1 MNITEKRYI
10 PQDFYPFVKILQY
23 DKSPIKLLGSAGLA
37 SQQYYSDYDMMSVV
51 SGETSCKKAYNTIS
65 SIIERAENNPN
76 MYFIEFKLQTKKG
89 RKIREVPEDLSKFCQ
104 YFRDVEFIKL
114 DYIVRIQ
121 STFVELSIIYSFSRG
136 EEDFKM
142 SVKKDI
148 RELYDEGKYYK
159 VLKRIFSIVSK
170 EKKNVERDNK
180 LVLLTNFFNSDI
192 GKIYQDASNLR
203 AIKLLLD
210 NYEDEDTRRKAELNL
225 KDLKL
230 KLSDIGKLERS
241 YNREAKKVLEEL

>member
-1 MNITEKRYI
+1 MNIIEKRYI
-10 PQDFYPFVKILQY
+10 PQDLYPYVKVLQY

-37 SQQYYSDYDMMSVV
+37 SQQYYSDYDMLSVV
-51 SGETSCKKAYNTIS
+51 DEISCKKAYSTIS
-65 SIIERAENNPN
+65 SIIEKAENNPN

-104 YFRDVEFIKL
+104 YFRDIEFIKL

-121 STFVELSIIYSFSRG
+121 SRFVELSIIYSFSKG

-148 RELYDEGKYYK
+148 KELYDEGKYYK

-170 EKKNVERDNK
+170 EKKSAERDNK
-180 LVLLTNFFNSDI
+180 LVLLTNFFNSEV
-192 GKIYQDASNLR
+192 GKMYQDASNLR
-203 AIKLLLD
+203 AIKLLLE

-230 KLSDIGKLERS
+230 KLSDVSKLERV